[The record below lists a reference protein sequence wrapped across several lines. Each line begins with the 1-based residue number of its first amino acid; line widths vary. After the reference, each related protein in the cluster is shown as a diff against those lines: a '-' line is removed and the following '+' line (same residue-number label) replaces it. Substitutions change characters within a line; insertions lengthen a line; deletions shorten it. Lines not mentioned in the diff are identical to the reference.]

1 MASPNLDGFWYVEG
15 ENNITEIKGVEGHRR
30 QLWEFDLKPIREG
43 SKCTITFGE
52 FGEIASQE
60 IIEKTGAKH
69 YNLESKIDFFA
80 GQVVSIFGVA
90 SKDCQQMYYNS
101 VMEDKMITV
110 NKLSLQKKKE
120 ILEGRTKE
128 DDLIPTGF
136 TPQPN
141 VQGKIMFICGPPG
154 AGKSTTAQYLA
165 KEKGWVYYEADCFT
179 QCLDPFVA
187 LDAKD
192 PSIAQMRQKP
202 IKVLLQIV

>member
-1 MASPNLDGFWYVEG
+1 
-15 ENNITEIKGVEGHRR
+15 
-30 QLWEFDLKPIREG
+30 
-43 SKCTITFGE
+43 
-52 FGEIASQE
+52 
-60 IIEKTGAKH
+60 
-69 YNLESKIDFFA
+69 
-80 GQVVSIFGVA
+80 
-90 SKDCQQMYYNS
+90 
-101 VMEDKMITV
+101 MITV

-128 DDLIPTGF
+128 DDLIPPGF

-187 LDAKD
+187 LDAKE